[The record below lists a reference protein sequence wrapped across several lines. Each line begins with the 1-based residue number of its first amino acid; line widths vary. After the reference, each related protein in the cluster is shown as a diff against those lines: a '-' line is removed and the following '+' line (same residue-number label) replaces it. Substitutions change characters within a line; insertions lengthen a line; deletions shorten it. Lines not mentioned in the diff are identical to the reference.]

1 MREESDQMRNKN
13 VMSVFASFVAGFL
26 LLGSSPAMGSG
37 QSIGTIS
44 HIHSVRAFGD
54 DVILGTH
61 EGLFRYVDQKTVQ
74 SMGPEN
80 FDIMG
85 LAVFGKKLYASGHP
99 GPGSKLPEPVG
110 LLLSTDSGKTWKK
123 LGLQGEVD
131 FHLLESAGADMYGVD
146 SGSGNLLYS
155 NNAGKKWTSRGKN
168 VVSDIAINPDK
179 IGSALALREGK
190 LISTQKSFTKMR
202 AIESTLTFT
211 SLDWIS
217 GSLLA
222 TGGKSLYRSSDS
234 GMTWKKIS
242 DFPDSVSTVTQS
254 SKIIAVVAGNSI
266 FKSTDGGKT
275 FNKL

>member
-1 MREESDQMRNKN
+1 MQEECDQMKKRTIR
-13 VMSVFASFVAGFL
+13 VLSGLIAGFL
-26 LLGSSPAMGSG
+26 LLGANTAVGSG

-54 DVILGTH
+54 QVILGTH

-74 SMGPEN
+74 LMGPEI

-110 LLLSTDSGKTWKK
+110 LILSTDSGKSWKK

-168 VVSDIAINPDK
+168 VVSDIAVNPAK
-179 IGSALALREGK
+179 VGSALALRDGK
-190 LISTQKSFTKMR
+190 LISTQNSFTKMR
-202 AIESTLTFT
+202 NVNSTPALT
-211 SLDWIS
+211 SLDWIT

-222 TGGKSLYRSSDS
+222 TGGKSLYRSTDS
-234 GMTWKKIS
+234 GMSWKKLS
-242 DFPDSVSTVTQS
+242 DFPEDASTVTQS
-254 SKIIAVVAGNSI
+254 AKIIAVVVGNSI
-266 FKSTDGGKT
+266 YKSTDGGKT
-275 FNKL
+275 FKKM

>member
-1 MREESDQMRNKN
+1 MQEESDQMRNRN
-13 VMSVFASFVAGFL
+13 VMRVFVSFVAGFL
-26 LLGSSPAMGSG
+26 SLGSSPAMGSG

-54 DVILGTH
+54 QVILGTH

-202 AIESTLTFT
+202 AINSALTFT
-211 SLDWIS
+211 SLDWIN

-275 FNKL
+275 FKKM

>member
-1 MREESDQMRNKN
+1 MQEECDQVKKRTIR
-13 VMSVFASFVAGFL
+13 VLSGLIAGFL
-26 LLGSSPAMGSG
+26 MLGANTAVGSG

-54 DVILGTH
+54 QVILGTH

-74 SMGPEN
+74 LMGPEI

-110 LLLSTDSGKTWKK
+110 LILSTDSGKSWKK

-168 VVSDIAINPDK
+168 VVSDIAVNPAK
-179 IGSALALREGK
+179 VGSALALRDGK
-190 LISTQKSFTKMR
+190 LISTQNSFTKMR
-202 AIESTLTFT
+202 NVNSTPALT
-211 SLDWIS
+211 SLDWIT

-222 TGGKSLYRSSDS
+222 SGGKSLYRSTDS
-234 GMTWKKIS
+234 GMSWKKLS
-242 DFPDSVSTVTQS
+242 DFPEDASTVTQS
-254 SKIIAVVAGNSI
+254 AKIIAVVVGNSI
-266 FKSTDGGKT
+266 YKSTDGGKT
-275 FNKL
+275 FKKM

>member
-1 MREESDQMRNKN
+1 MQEECDQMKKRTIR
-13 VMSVFASFVAGFL
+13 VLSGLIAGFL
-26 LLGSSPAMGSG
+26 MLGANTAVGSG

-54 DVILGTH
+54 QVILGTH
-61 EGLFRYVDQKTVQ
+61 EGLFRYVNQKTVQ
-74 SMGPEN
+74 LMGPEI

-110 LLLSTDSGKTWKK
+110 LILSTDSGKSWKK

-168 VVSDIAINPDK
+168 VVSDIAVNPAK
-179 IGSALALREGK
+179 VGSALALRDGK
-190 LISTQKSFTKMR
+190 LISTQNSFTKMR
-202 AIESTLTFT
+202 NVNSTPALT
-211 SLDWIS
+211 SLDWIT

-222 TGGKSLYRSSDS
+222 SGGKSLYRSTDS
-234 GMTWKKIS
+234 GMSWKKLS
-242 DFPDSVSTVTQS
+242 DFPEDASTVTQS
-254 SKIIAVVAGNSI
+254 AKIIAVVVGNSI
-266 FKSTDGGKT
+266 YKSTDGGKT
-275 FNKL
+275 FKKM

>member
-1 MREESDQMRNKN
+1 MQEECDQVKKRTIR
-13 VMSVFASFVAGFL
+13 VLSGLIAGFL
-26 LLGSSPAMGSG
+26 LLSANTAVGSG

-54 DVILGTH
+54 QVILGTH

-74 SMGPEN
+74 LMGPEI

-110 LLLSTDSGKTWKK
+110 LLLSTDSGKSWKK

-168 VVSDIAINPDK
+168 VVSDIAVNPAK
-179 IGSALALREGK
+179 VGSALALRDGK
-190 LISTQKSFTKMR
+190 LISTQNSFTKMR
-202 AIESTLTFT
+202 NVNSTPAFT
-211 SLDWIS
+211 SLDWIT

-222 TGGKSLYRSSDS
+222 SGGKSLYRSTDS
-234 GMTWKKIS
+234 GMSWKKLS
-242 DFPDSVSTVTQS
+242 DFPEDASTVTQS
-254 SKIIAVVAGNSI
+254 AKIIAVVAGNSI
-266 FKSTDGGKT
+266 YKSTDGGKT
-275 FNKL
+275 FKKM

>member
-1 MREESDQMRNKN
+1 MQEECDQVKKRTIR
-13 VMSVFASFVAGFL
+13 VLSGLIAGFL
-26 LLGSSPAMGSG
+26 MLGANTAVGSG

-54 DVILGTH
+54 QVILGTH

-74 SMGPEN
+74 LIGPEI

-110 LLLSTDSGKTWKK
+110 LILSTDSGKSWKK

-168 VVSDIAINPDK
+168 VVSDIAVNPAK
-179 IGSALALREGK
+179 VGSALALRDGK
-190 LISTQKSFTKMR
+190 LISTQNSFTKMR
-202 AIESTLTFT
+202 NVNSTPALT
-211 SLDWIS
+211 SLDWIT

-222 TGGKSLYRSSDS
+222 TGGKSLYRSTDS
-234 GMTWKKIS
+234 GMSWKKLS
-242 DFPDSVSTVTQS
+242 DFPEDASTVTQS
-254 SKIIAVVAGNSI
+254 AKIIAVVVGNSI
-266 FKSTDGGKT
+266 YKSTDGGKT
-275 FNKL
+275 FKKM

>member
-1 MREESDQMRNKN
+1 MQEECDQMKKRTIR
-13 VMSVFASFVAGFL
+13 VLSGLIAGFL
-26 LLGSSPAMGSG
+26 MLGANTAVGSG

-54 DVILGTH
+54 QVILGTH

-74 SMGPEN
+74 LMGPEI

-110 LLLSTDSGKTWKK
+110 LILSTDSGKSWKK

-168 VVSDIAINPDK
+168 VVSDIAVNPAK
-179 IGSALALREGK
+179 VGSALALRDGK
-190 LISTQKSFTKMR
+190 LISTQNSFTKMR
-202 AIESTLTFT
+202 NVNSTPAFT
-211 SLDWIS
+211 SLDWIT

-222 TGGKSLYRSSDS
+222 SGGKSLYRSTDS
-234 GMTWKKIS
+234 GMSWKKLS
-242 DFPDSVSTVTQS
+242 DFPEDASTVTQS
-254 SKIIAVVAGNSI
+254 AKIIAVAAGNSI
-266 FKSTDGGKT
+266 YKSTDGGKT
-275 FNKL
+275 FKKM

>member
-1 MREESDQMRNKN
+1 MQEECDQMKRKSAMN
-13 VMSVFASFVAGFL
+13 VFLGIVAGL
-26 LLGSSPAMGSG
+26 LLFGSSAAMGSG
-37 QSIGTIS
+37 QSIGTVS

-54 DVILGTH
+54 QVVLGTH
-61 EGLFRYVDQKTVQ
+61 EGLFRYVDAKTVQ

-110 LLLSTDSGKTWKK
+110 LLLSTDGGKSWNK

-131 FHLLESAGADMYGVD
+131 FHLLESAGSDMYGVD

-155 NNAGKKWTSRGKN
+155 NNAGKKWVSRGKN
-168 VVSDIAINPDK
+168 VVSDIAINPEK
-179 IGSALALREGK
+179 VGSALALREGK
-190 LISTQKSFTKMR
+190 LISTQKSFVKIR
-202 AIESTLTFT
+202 AIDSTLTFT

-222 TGGKSLYRSSDS
+222 TSGKSLYRSSDL
-234 GMTWKKIS
+234 GMTWGKLS
-242 DFPDSVSTVTQS
+242 DFPESVSTVTQS

-266 FKSTDGGKT
+266 FRSIDGGKT
-275 FNKL
+275 FKKM

>member
-1 MREESDQMRNKN
+1 MQEECDQMKKQAKR
-13 VMSVFASFVAGFL
+13 VLSGLIAGFL
-26 LLGSSPAMGSG
+26 LLGANTAVGSG

-54 DVILGTH
+54 QVILGTH

-74 SMGPEN
+74 LMGPEI

-110 LLLSTDSGKTWKK
+110 LLLSTDSGKSWKK

-146 SGSGNLLYS
+146 SGSGNLMYS

-168 VVSDIAINPDK
+168 VVSDIAINPLK
-179 IGSALALREGK
+179 GGAALALRDGK
-190 LISTQKSFTKMR
+190 LMATQNSFTTMR
-202 AIESTLTFT
+202 NVNSTPAFT
-211 SLDWIS
+211 SLDWIT

-222 TGGKSLYRSSDS
+222 TGGKSLYRSTDS
-234 GMTWKKIS
+234 GMSWKKLS
-242 DFPDSVSTVTQS
+242 DFPEDASTVTQS
-254 SKIIAVVAGNSI
+254 AKIIAVVAGNSI
-266 FKSTDGGKT
+266 YKSTDSGKT
-275 FNKL
+275 FKKM

>member
-1 MREESDQMRNKN
+1 MQEECDQMRRR
-13 VMSVFASFVAGFL
+13 VARVLSGLIAGFL
-26 LLGSSPAMGSG
+26 LLGANTAVGSG
-37 QSIGTIS
+37 QSIGSIS

-54 DVILGTH
+54 QVILGTH

-74 SMGPEN
+74 LMGPEI

-110 LLLSTDSGKTWKK
+110 LLLSTDSGKSWKR

-168 VVSDIAINPDK
+168 VVTDIAINPLK
-179 IGSALALREGK
+179 VGAALALRDGK
-190 LISTQKSFTKMR
+190 LMATQNSFTKMR
-202 AIESTLTFT
+202 TVDSTPAFT
-211 SLDWIS
+211 SLDWIT

-234 GMTWKKIS
+234 GMSWKKLS
-242 DFPDSVSTVTQS
+242 EFPEDASTVTQS
-254 SKIIAVVAGNSI
+254 AKIIAVVAGNSI
-266 FKSTDGGKT
+266 YKSTDGGKT
-275 FNKL
+275 FKKM

>member
-1 MREESDQMRNKN
+1 MQEECDQMKKRTIR
-13 VMSVFASFVAGFL
+13 VLSGLIAGFL
-26 LLGSSPAMGSG
+26 MLGANTAMGSG

-54 DVILGTH
+54 QVILGTH

-74 SMGPEN
+74 LMGPEI

-110 LLLSTDSGKTWKK
+110 LILSTDSGKSWKK

-168 VVSDIAINPDK
+168 VVSDIAVNPAK
-179 IGSALALREGK
+179 VGSALALRDGK
-190 LISTQKSFTKMR
+190 LISTQNSFTKMR
-202 AIESTLTFT
+202 NVNSTPAFT
-211 SLDWIS
+211 SLDWIT

-222 TGGKSLYRSSDS
+222 TGGKSLYRSTDS
-234 GMTWKKIS
+234 GMSWKKLS
-242 DFPDSVSTVTQS
+242 DFPEDASTVTQS
-254 SKIIAVVAGNSI
+254 AKIIAVVVGNSI
-266 FKSTDGGKT
+266 YKSTDGGKT
-275 FNKL
+275 FKKM

>member
-1 MREESDQMRNKN
+1 MQEECDQMKKQSKR
-13 VMSVFASFVAGFL
+13 VLSGLIASFL
-26 LLGSSPAMGSG
+26 LLGANTAVGSG

-54 DVILGTH
+54 QVILGTH

-74 SMGPEN
+74 LMGPEI

-110 LLLSTDSGKTWKK
+110 LLLSTDSGKSWKK

-146 SGSGNLLYS
+146 SGSGNLMYS

-168 VVSDIAINPDK
+168 VVSDIAINPLK
-179 IGSALALREGK
+179 GGAALALRDGK
-190 LISTQKSFTKMR
+190 LIATQNSFTTMR
-202 AIESTLTFT
+202 NVNSTPAFT
-211 SLDWIS
+211 SLDWIT

-222 TGGKSLYRSSDS
+222 TGGKSLYRSTDS
-234 GMTWKKIS
+234 GMSWKKLS
-242 DFPDSVSTVTQS
+242 DFPEDASTVTQS
-254 SKIIAVVAGNSI
+254 AKIIAVVAGNSI
-266 FKSTDGGKT
+266 YKSTDSGKT
-275 FNKL
+275 FKKM

>member
-1 MREESDQMRNKN
+1 MQEECDQMKKQAKR
-13 VMSVFASFVAGFL
+13 VLSGLIAGFL
-26 LLGSSPAMGSG
+26 LLSANTAVGSG

-54 DVILGTH
+54 QVILGTH

-74 SMGPEN
+74 LMGPEI

-110 LLLSTDSGKTWKK
+110 LILSTDSGKSWKK

-168 VVSDIAINPDK
+168 VVSDIAVNPAK
-179 IGSALALREGK
+179 VGSALALRDGK
-190 LISTQKSFTKMR
+190 LISTQNSFTKMR
-202 AIESTLTFT
+202 NVNSTPAFT
-211 SLDWIS
+211 SLDWIT

-222 TGGKSLYRSSDS
+222 SGGKSLYRSTDS
-234 GMTWKKIS
+234 GMSWKKLS
-242 DFPDSVSTVTQS
+242 DFPEDASTVTQS
-254 SKIIAVVAGNSI
+254 AKIIAVVAGNSI
-266 FKSTDGGKT
+266 YKSTDGGKT
-275 FNKL
+275 FKKM

>member
-1 MREESDQMRNKN
+1 MQEECDQMKRKSAMN
-13 VMSVFASFVAGFL
+13 VFLGIVAGL
-26 LLGSSPAMGSG
+26 LLFGSSAAMGSG
-37 QSIGTIS
+37 QSIGTVS

-54 DVILGTH
+54 QVVLGTH
-61 EGLFRYVDQKTVQ
+61 EGLFRYVDAKTVQ
-74 SMGPEN
+74 SMGSEN

-110 LLLSTDSGKTWKK
+110 LLLSTDGGKSWNK

-131 FHLLESAGADMYGVD
+131 FHLLESAGSDMYGVD

-155 NNAGKKWTSRGKN
+155 NNAGKKWVSRGKN
-168 VVSDIAINPDK
+168 VVSDIAINPEK
-179 IGSALALREGK
+179 VGSALALREGK
-190 LISTQKSFTKMR
+190 LISTQKSFVKIR
-202 AIESTLTFT
+202 AIDSTLTFT

-222 TGGKSLYRSSDS
+222 TSGKSLYRSSDL
-234 GMTWKKIS
+234 GMTWGKLS
-242 DFPDSVSTVTQS
+242 DFPESVSTVTQS

-266 FKSTDGGKT
+266 FRSTDGGKT
-275 FNKL
+275 FKKM

>member
-1 MREESDQMRNKN
+1 MQEECDQVKKRTIR
-13 VMSVFASFVAGFL
+13 VLSGLIAGFL
-26 LLGSSPAMGSG
+26 MLGANTAVGSG

-54 DVILGTH
+54 QVILGTH

-74 SMGPEN
+74 LMGPEI

-110 LLLSTDSGKTWKK
+110 LILSTDSGKSWKK

-168 VVSDIAINPDK
+168 VVSDIAVNPAK
-179 IGSALALREGK
+179 VGSALALRDGK
-190 LISTQKSFTKMR
+190 LISTQNSFTKMR
-202 AIESTLTFT
+202 NVNSTPAFT
-211 SLDWIS
+211 SLDWIT

-222 TGGKSLYRSSDS
+222 TGGKSLYRSTDS
-234 GMTWKKIS
+234 GMSWKKLS
-242 DFPDSVSTVTQS
+242 DFPEDASTVTQS
-254 SKIIAVVAGNSI
+254 AKIIAVVVGNSI
-266 FKSTDGGKT
+266 YKSTDGGKT
-275 FNKL
+275 FKKM

>member
-1 MREESDQMRNKN
+1 MQEECDQMKRKSAMN
-13 VMSVFASFVAGFL
+13 VFLGIVAGL
-26 LLGSSPAMGSG
+26 LLFGSSAAMGSG
-37 QSIGTIS
+37 QSIGTVS

-54 DVILGTH
+54 QVVLGTH
-61 EGLFRYVDQKTVQ
+61 EGLFRYVDAKTVQ

-110 LLLSTDSGKTWKK
+110 LLHSTDGGKSWNK

-131 FHLLESAGADMYGVD
+131 FHLLESAGSDMYGVD

-155 NNAGKKWTSRGKN
+155 NNAGKKWVSRGKN
-168 VVSDIAINPDK
+168 VVSDIAINPEK
-179 IGSALALREGK
+179 VGSALALREGK
-190 LISTQKSFTKMR
+190 LISTQKSFVKIR
-202 AIESTLTFT
+202 AIDSTLTFT

-222 TGGKSLYRSSDS
+222 TSGKSLYRSSDL
-234 GMTWKKIS
+234 GMTWGKLS
-242 DFPDSVSTVTQS
+242 DFPESVSTVTQS

-266 FKSTDGGKT
+266 FRSIDGGKT
-275 FNKL
+275 FKKM

>member
-1 MREESDQMRNKN
+1 MQEECDQMKKRTIR
-13 VMSVFASFVAGFL
+13 VLSGLIAGFL
-26 LLGSSPAMGSG
+26 LLGTNTAVGSG
-37 QSIGTIS
+37 QSIGAIS

-54 DVILGTH
+54 QVILGTH
-61 EGLFRYVDQKTVQ
+61 EGLFRYVNQKTVQ
-74 SMGPEN
+74 LMGPEI

-110 LLLSTDSGKTWKK
+110 LILSTDSGKSWKK

-168 VVSDIAINPDK
+168 VVSDIAVNPAK
-179 IGSALALREGK
+179 VGSALALRDGK
-190 LISTQKSFTKMR
+190 LISTQNSFTKMR
-202 AIESTLTFT
+202 NVNSTPAFT
-211 SLDWIS
+211 SLDWIT

-222 TGGKSLYRSSDS
+222 SGGKSLYRSTDS
-234 GMTWKKIS
+234 GMSWKMLS
-242 DFPDSVSTVTQS
+242 DFPEDASTVTQS
-254 SKIIAVVAGNSI
+254 AKIIAVVAGNSI
-266 FKSTDGGKT
+266 YKSTDGGKT
-275 FNKL
+275 FKKM

>member
-1 MREESDQMRNKN
+1 MQEECDQMKKQSKR
-13 VMSVFASFVAGFL
+13 VLSGLIASFL
-26 LLGSSPAMGSG
+26 LLGANTAVGSG

-54 DVILGTH
+54 QVILGTH

-74 SMGPEN
+74 LMGPEI

-85 LAVFGKKLYASGHP
+85 LAVFGKKLYASGHT

-110 LLLSTDSGKTWKK
+110 LLLSTDSGKSWKK

-146 SGSGNLLYS
+146 SGSGNLMYS

-168 VVSDIAINPDK
+168 VVSDIAINPLK
-179 IGSALALREGK
+179 GGAALALRDGK
-190 LISTQKSFTKMR
+190 LMATQNSFTTMR
-202 AIESTLTFT
+202 NVNSTPAFT
-211 SLDWIS
+211 SLDWIT

-222 TGGKSLYRSSDS
+222 TGGKSLYRSTDS
-234 GMTWKKIS
+234 GMSWKKLS
-242 DFPDSVSTVTQS
+242 DFPEDASTVTQS
-254 SKIIAVVAGNSI
+254 AKIIAVVAGNSI
-266 FKSTDGGKT
+266 YKSTDGGKT
-275 FNKL
+275 FKKM

>member
-1 MREESDQMRNKN
+1 MQEECDQVKKRTIR
-13 VMSVFASFVAGFL
+13 VLSGLIAGFL
-26 LLGSSPAMGSG
+26 MLGANTAVGSG

-54 DVILGTH
+54 QVILGTH

-74 SMGPEN
+74 LMGPEI

-110 LLLSTDSGKTWKK
+110 LLLSTDSGKSWKK

-168 VVSDIAINPDK
+168 VVSDIAVNPAK
-179 IGSALALREGK
+179 VGSALALRDGK
-190 LISTQKSFTKMR
+190 LISTQNSFTKMR
-202 AIESTLTFT
+202 NVNSTPAFT
-211 SLDWIS
+211 SLDWIT

-222 TGGKSLYRSSDS
+222 SGGKSLYRSTDS
-234 GMTWKKIS
+234 GMSWKKLS
-242 DFPDSVSTVTQS
+242 DFPEDASTVTQS
-254 SKIIAVVAGNSI
+254 AKIIAVVAGNSI
-266 FKSTDGGKT
+266 YKSTDGGKT
-275 FNKL
+275 FKKM

>member
-1 MREESDQMRNKN
+1 MQEECDQVKKRTIR
-13 VMSVFASFVAGFL
+13 VLSGLIAGFL
-26 LLGSSPAMGSG
+26 MLGANTAVGSG

-54 DVILGTH
+54 QVILGTH

-74 SMGPEN
+74 LMGPEI

-110 LLLSTDSGKTWKK
+110 LILSTDSGKSWKK

-168 VVSDIAINPDK
+168 VVSDIAVNPAK
-179 IGSALALREGK
+179 VGSALALRDGK
-190 LISTQKSFTKMR
+190 LISTQNSFTKMR
-202 AIESTLTFT
+202 NVNSTPAFT
-211 SLDWIS
+211 SLDWIT

-222 TGGKSLYRSSDS
+222 SGGKSLYRSTDS
-234 GMTWKKIS
+234 GMSWKKLS
-242 DFPDSVSTVTQS
+242 DFPEDASTVTQS
-254 SKIIAVVAGNSI
+254 AKIIAVVAGNSI
-266 FKSTDGGKT
+266 YKSTDGGKT
-275 FNKL
+275 FKKM

>member
-1 MREESDQMRNKN
+1 MQEESDQMRNRN
-13 VMSVFASFVAGFL
+13 VMRVFASFVAGFL

-44 HIHSVRAFGD
+44 HIHSVRAFGEQ
-54 DVILGTH
+54 VILGTH

-74 SMGPEN
+74 LMGPEN

-168 VVSDIAINPDK
+168 VVSDIAINPEK
-179 IGSALALREGK
+179 VGSALALRDGK

-211 SLDWIS
+211 SLDWIN

-222 TGGKSLYRSSDS
+222 TRGKSLYRSSDS

-275 FNKL
+275 FKKM